1 MKLKQRELVL
11 TAIALLL
18 FLALIWINVGYSYAT

>member
-1 MKLKQRELVL
+1 MKLKQRELVF

-18 FLALIWINVGYSYAT
+18 LLALIWINVGYSYAT